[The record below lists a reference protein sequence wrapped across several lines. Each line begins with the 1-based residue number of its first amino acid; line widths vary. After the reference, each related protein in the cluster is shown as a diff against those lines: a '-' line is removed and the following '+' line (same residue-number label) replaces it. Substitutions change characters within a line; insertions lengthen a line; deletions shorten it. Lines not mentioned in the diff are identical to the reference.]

1 MLCNA
6 LLRAINVKFGP
17 PSENCSS
24 PLVSQAVYGSAGY
37 CCLVTSVSY
46 ATHFS
51 LFTIKIFRFNIGEI
65 NVKSFIL
72 EFYMHNDTKICLRLN
87 RNQNE
92 QR

>member
-6 LLRAINVKFGP
+6 LLRASNVKFGP

-46 ATHFS
+46 ATHSVFS
-51 LFTIKIFRFNIGEI
+51 PSKFSGLTSAKLMSKVLF
-65 NVKSFIL
+65 
-72 EFYMHNDTKICLRLN
+72 
-87 RNQNE
+87 
-92 QR
+92 